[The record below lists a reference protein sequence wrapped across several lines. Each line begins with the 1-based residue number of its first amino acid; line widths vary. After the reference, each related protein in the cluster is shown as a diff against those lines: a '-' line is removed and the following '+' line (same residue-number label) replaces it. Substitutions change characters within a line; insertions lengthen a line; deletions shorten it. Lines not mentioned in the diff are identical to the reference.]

1 MVRCLMFYQVRILD
15 RYGKVK
21 KVVSR
26 EELQKAHW
34 NRFDENKK
42 SYVMPKKKSFES
54 IEGIEPSQVPLKSN
68 SSQV

>member
-1 MVRCLMFYQVRILD
+1 MFYQVRILD

-26 EELQKAHW
+26 DELRKAHW

-42 SYVMPKKKSFES
+42 SYVMPKKRSFET
-54 IEGIEPSQVPLKSN
+54 IENIEPSRVSLEVNGSRP
-68 SSQV
+68 

>member
-1 MVRCLMFYQVRILD
+1 MFYQVRILD

-26 EELQKAHW
+26 DELRKAHW

-42 SYVMPKKKSFES
+42 SYVMPKKKS
-54 IEGIEPSQVPLKSN
+54 IEAIDKIEPSQMSFEGNGSPA
-68 SSQV
+68 

>member
-1 MVRCLMFYQVRILD
+1 MFYQVRVLD

-21 KVVSR
+21 KIVSKD
-26 EELQKAHW
+26 ELRAAHW

-54 IEGIEPSQVPLKSN
+54 IENIEASNVPHEVNNSQA
-68 SSQV
+68 